1 MRIIDTKI
9 TKEMLSG
16 DNFPQLKIGDKLY
29 TVDNRQST
37 FDKIQD
43 IQKDVTLTDK
53 EKQDKTYELTLGKEA
68 VKEINELD
76 LSVESNVY
84 LSFCV
89 MGAVTGQDPDKL
101 MEAAQKGK

>member
-53 EKQDKTYELTLGKEA
+53 EKQEKT
-68 VKEINELD
+68 
-76 LSVESNVY
+76 
-84 LSFCV
+84 
-89 MGAVTGQDPDKL
+89 
-101 MEAAQKGK
+101 

>member
-68 VKEINELD
+68 AKEINELD

>member
-68 VKEINELD
+68 AKEINELD
-76 LSVESNVY
+76 VSVESNVY

>member
-29 TVDNRQST
+29 TVDNRQSI

-53 EKQDKTYELTLGKEA
+53 EKQEKTYELALGKEEA
-68 VKEINELD
+68 KEINELD

-84 LSFCV
+84 LSFCI
-89 MGAVTGQDPDKL
+89 MGAITGQNPDEL
-101 MEAAQKGK
+101 MEAAKKGK

>member
-53 EKQDKTYELTLGKEA
+53 EKQEKTYELALGKEEA
-68 VKEINELD
+68 KEINELD

-84 LSFCV
+84 LSFCI